1 MVNILVVIPVYNHGE
16 TLRGVAEGVL
26 ATRLKLLVVDD
37 GSDQV
42 VAPLLAGLDLQ
53 LLRHEKNRG
62 KGSAILS
69 AASFA
74 REAGFSHIITLDA
87 DGQHNPQELGKLVG
101 QIQASPKAFIV
112 GSRDF
117 SGADN
122 VPFSSRFGRRFSEFW
137 MYIQTT
143 CRVND
148 MQSGFRAYPVAA
160 LEKLKLY
167 DNHFSFEVE
176 VLVKASWAGFEIVE
190 VPISVFYPKA
200 AERISHFKAFKDNL
214 RITVLNTR
222 LTIRAL
228 IPVPF
233 RELTWEKDGRVSVL
247 HPLRSLKMLLQNK
260 ATATVLA
267 LSTLVPL
274 VVCSLPI
281 VGIQSFLMLFLIAVL
296 KLNRL
301 WALAVTHGC
310 VFPLMPAL
318 CIEVGYYINNGRW
331 LTDISWQ
338 TLGRECFQ
346 RLGDWLMGAV
356 VVGPILGVALALG
369 VYIAAT
375 LLNKKL
381 RQSSFRGG
389 CHE

>member
-1 MVNILVVIPVYNHGE
+1 MVNILVVIPVYNHGA

-26 ATRLKLLVVDD
+26 ATQLKLLVVDD
-37 GSDQV
+37 GSDQL

-53 LLRHEKNRG
+53 LLRHEKNQG
-62 KGSAILS
+62 KGAAILS
-69 AASFA
+69 AANFA
-74 REAGFSHIITLDA
+74 REAGFSHIITVDA
-87 DGQHNPQELGKLVG
+87 DGQHDPKELDKFVG

-112 GSRDF
+112 GKRDF
-117 SGADN
+117 GGTEN

-143 CRVND
+143 YRVND

-176 VLVKASWAGFEIVE
+176 VLVKAAWAGFEIVE
-190 VPISVFYPKA
+190 FPISVFYPKA

-214 RITVLNTR
+214 RITILNTR

-247 HPLRSLKMLLQNK
+247 HPLKSLKMLIRNE
-260 ATATVLA
+260 ATATTLA
-267 LSTLVPL
+267 FSTLVPML
-274 VVCSLPI
+274 VCSLPI
-281 VGIQSFLMLFLIAVL
+281 VGLQSFLMLFLIATL

-301 WALAVTHGC
+301 WALAITHGC
-310 VFPLMPAL
+310 VFPLMPSL
-318 CIEVGYYINNGRW
+318 CIEVGYYVNNGSW

-346 RLGDWLMGAV
+346 RLGDWLTGAAI
-356 VVGPILGVALALG
+356 VGPVLGSALALV
-369 VYIAAT
+369 VYVTAT
-375 LLNKKL
+375 LLNRKL
-381 RQSSFRGG
+381 RKPSPQEG
-389 CHE
+389 